1 MFLANRLIALGWG
14 LKGFCKPCAQRLFT
28 SARWLVPEAQRF
40 LIQRTVSNNRNRRT
54 LEFAVAL
61 RTLLSIIPSRVVAG
75 LLIVLAF
82 LGSLDLATRTRAINT
97 QPLAEN
103 PAIPHEPQIP
113 SDINIV
119 SVNKSPEP
127 MQEFVSE
134 TASLPRAQIAPVPLP
149 LKKPAWST
157 KSRTEKVQRV
167 CRTLKKEWRTKKQ
180 RVRSRCVRRISYLSA
195 SPPWPPPPS
204 ENDTAATSYGL
215 LYVCRA
221 HRKVRTGGIDTD

>member
-1 MFLANRLIALGWG
+1 LFLANRLIGLGWG

-28 SARWLVPEAQRF
+28 SARWLLPEAQRF
-40 LIQRTVSNNRNRRT
+40 LIQRTVSNNRNTRT

-61 RTLLSIIPSRVVAG
+61 PTLLGIPSRVVAG

-82 LGSLDLATRTRAINT
+82 LGSLDLAMRTRAINT

-134 TASLPRAQIAPVPLP
+134 TASLPRAQIASVPLP
-149 LKKPAWST
+149 LKKPAVVY
-157 KSRTEKVQRV
+157 KVPNGKGAKGIPNTQKRMAHQKAA
-167 CRTLKKEWRTKKQ
+167 RQKQ
-180 RVRSRCVRRISYLSA
+180 MR
-195 SPPWPPPPS
+195 
-204 ENDTAATSYGL
+204 
-215 LYVCRA
+215 
-221 HRKVRTGGIDTD
+221 

>member
-40 LIQRTVSNNRNRRT
+40 LIQRTVSHHRNMRT

-61 RTLLSIIPSRVVAG
+61 RTLLSSIPSRVVAG

-97 QPLAEN
+97 EPLAEN

-149 LKKPAWST
+149 LKKPAVVY
-157 KSRTEKVQRV
+157 KVPNRKGAKGIANAQKRMAHQKAA
-167 CRTLKKEWRTKKQ
+167 RQKQ
-180 RVRSRCVRRISYLSA
+180 MLRRISYLSA
-195 SPPWPPPPS
+195 SPPSPPPP
-204 ENDTAATSYGL
+204 
-215 LYVCRA
+215 R
-221 HRKVRTGGIDTD
+221 HRNAREA